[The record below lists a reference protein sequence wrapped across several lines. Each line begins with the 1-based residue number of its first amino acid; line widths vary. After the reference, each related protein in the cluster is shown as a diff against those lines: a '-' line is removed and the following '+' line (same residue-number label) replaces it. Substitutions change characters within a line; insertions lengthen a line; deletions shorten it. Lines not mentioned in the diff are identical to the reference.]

1 MWADSFVV
9 STKFLGESTVPQSTM
24 DETDRQLIALLGHDA
39 RTPTAALAR
48 RLGLSRTTVQSRI
61 ERLERRGV
69 IQGYTVRLAADD
81 AVDRVRAH
89 VMITVQQKKAQ
100 RVEAQ
105 LRRIPEIAA
114 LYAISGEFDM
124 IAIVAAPT
132 VADIDRI
139 IDEIGHVDGIDRTM
153 SSIIL
158 SAKFD
163 R

>member
-1 MWADSFVV
+1 
-9 STKFLGESTVPQSTM
+9 M
-24 DETDRQLIALLGHDA
+24 DETDRQLIALLGQNA
-39 RTPTAALAR
+39 RTPTAELAR

-69 IQGYTVRLAADD
+69 IQGYTVRLAAHDTPET
-81 AVDRVRAH
+81 VRAH

-124 IAIVAAPT
+124 IAIIATPT

>member
-1 MWADSFVV
+1 MV
-9 STKFLGESTVPQSTM
+9 GESTMPEWTT
-24 DETDRQLIALLGHDA
+24 DETDRQLIALLGQNA

-69 IQGYTVRLAADD
+69 IRGYTVRLAADD
-81 AVDRVRAH
+81 AAVGVRAH

-139 IDEIGHVDGIDRTM
+139 IDEIGHVDGIDRTL

>member
-1 MWADSFVV
+1 MSQG
-9 STKFLGESTVPQSTM
+9 TT
-24 DETDRQLIALLGHDA
+24 DETDRQLIALLRGNA
-39 RTPTAALAR
+39 RTPTAELAR
-48 RLGLSRTTVQSRI
+48 RLDLSRTTVQSRI

-69 IQGYTVRLAADD
+69 IQGYTVRLAAHDTPET
-81 AVDRVRAH
+81 VRAH

-124 IAIVAAPT
+124 IAIIATPS

-139 IDEIGHVDGIDRTM
+139 IDEIGHLDGIDRTL